1 MKDAPIRGLE
11 GVIATDTRICD
22 LDGANGVLAYCG
34 YDVPEMVRQK
44 ARFEEIAYLLWHR
57 ELPTRAQLREFDERL
72 KAERKLSPGMLRA
85 LRQLP
90 PGGQRTAALRGG
102 VGVLGL
108 FDPEAE
114 DDAPEANFRKAL
126 RITAKIPTIIAAQH
140 RLAAGLR
147 PLSPRKGLGHAANF
161 LYMITGEAPDKEDAR
176 ALDATLVLYAEHEI
190 NASTFAARVVASTM
204 SDIYSAVT
212 AGIGA
217 VKGPLHGGAGLAV
230 METLRE
236 IGTPE
241 AVEPFVEKALA
252 QRRRFMGF
260 GHRVYARS
268 GDPRAGVLVQL
279 AGEICRRPGRDGK
292 WFEVA
297 RALDHA
303 VQSRKGVIPNVD
315 FYSAPLWQGLGIPME
330 LFVPIIVMS
339 RVAGWTAHILE
350 QKADNRL
357 IRPRARYVGTPGRSY
372 KTLRSRG

>member
-1 MKDAPIRGLE
+1 MEDAPIRGLE
-11 GVIATDTRICD
+11 GVVATDTRICD
-22 LDGANGVLAYCG
+22 LDGTNGVLAYCG
-34 YDVPEMVRQK
+34 YDVPEMVRKK

-57 ELPTRAQLREFDERL
+57 ELPTRAQLREFDARL
-72 KAERKLSPGMLRA
+72 KAERKLPPGILRA

-102 VGVLGL
+102 VGILGL

-161 LYMITGEAPDKEDAR
+161 LYMLTGEAPDKEDAR

-241 AVEPFVEKALA
+241 AVEPFVERALA

-279 AGEICRRPGRDGK
+279 AEEICRRPGRESK
-292 WFEVA
+292 WFDVA
-297 RALDHA
+297 RALDGA
-303 VQSRKGVIPNVD
+303 VQGRKGVIPNVD

-357 IRPRARYVGTPGRSY
+357 IRPRARYTGAPKRPY
-372 KTLRSRG
+372 KTPRGRG